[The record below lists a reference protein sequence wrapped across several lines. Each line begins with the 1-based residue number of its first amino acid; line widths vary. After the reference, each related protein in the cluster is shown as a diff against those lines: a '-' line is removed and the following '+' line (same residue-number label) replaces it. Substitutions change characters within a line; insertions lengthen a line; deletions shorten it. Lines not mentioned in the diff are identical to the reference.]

1 MNGRLALV
9 IGIAIAALVVIT
21 QTFFIVRQNEFAI
34 VLQFRDIV
42 RTDLQPG
49 LHAKIPFIN
58 QVQKYERRVMT
69 RNYPAEQFLTS
80 EGKILNVDFYV
91 KWRIADVGQFF
102 RATGGLEEV
111 AASRLAP
118 IVKDGLKGVIATR
131 TIQQVVAAERAEFI
145 SNIVK
150 VAGAPVAQLGIQ
162 LVDVRVKR
170 IDLPDEVSESVFNRM
185 RQEFAR
191 QAAQLRA
198 EGEEQA
204 IRIRAQADL
213 QRTELLS
220 AAARDAEKVR
230 GEGDAKAAEIFAR
243 ATQRNPEFFSFYR
256 SMQAYRRAVGK
267 EGDVL
272 VLSPDSHFF
281 RYMQQP
287 GGAAAR

>member
-9 IGIAIAALVVIT
+9 LGIAIGALVLIT

-42 RTDLQPG
+42 RTETEPG
-49 LHAKIPFIN
+49 LKVKIPFIN
-58 QVQKYERRVMT
+58 QVQKFERRVMT

-80 EGKILNVDFYV
+80 EGKILNVDFYL
-91 KWRIADVGQFF
+91 KWRIADVAQFY
-102 RATGGLEEV
+102 RATGGLEEA

-145 SNIVK
+145 NSIVK
-150 VAGAPVAQLGIQ
+150 GAGASVAQLGIQ

-170 IDLPDEVSESVFNRM
+170 IDLPDDVSDSVFNRM

-204 IRIRAQADL
+204 IRIRAEADR

-230 GEGDAKAAEIFAR
+230 GEGDATAANIFAR
-243 ATQRNPEFFSFYR
+243 ATQGNAEFFAFYR
-256 SMQAYRRAVGK
+256 SMQAYRRSVGR

-272 VLSPDSHFF
+272 VLSPDSEFF

-287 GGAAAR
+287 GGTR